1 MNSNHGVWDG
11 KYTAWVDDILI
22 SDYSDMLYS
31 DPGEENGINF
41 HDVGW
46 VVIYGGRCFS
56 GTGADCKI
64 PSEQYFYT
72 AGMYVGDTNPGGS
85 SPTPTPIP
93 SVGGTLCHL
102 LTSSNQTPTGYGAS
116 YNPLTTAKELL
127 MSVLCQSTS
136 ATITLGNNSNLQ
148 YIYNKGYIYRSGAW
162 QQVTYNCSNL
172 ISNAWCVGN
181 ANATI
186 PLTSTEM
193 ASINYIL
200 GYICSWS
207 GTQWQCGC
215 RDSSCS
221 VNYLNLQ
228 EFRR

>member
-1 MNSNHGVWDG
+1 MH
-11 KYTAWVDDILI
+11 KKAHLYILLI
-22 SDYSDMLYS
+22 SL
-31 DPGEENGINF
+31 
-41 HDVGW
+41 
-46 VVIYGGRCFS
+46 CATALLLTATATFS
-56 GTGADCKI
+56 
-64 PSEQYFYT
+64 Q
-72 AGMYVGDTNPGGS
+72 TN
-85 SPTPTPIP
+85 
-93 SVGGTLCHL
+93 TLCHL
-102 LTSSNQTPTGYGAS
+102 LTSSTATPTGYGAS
-116 YNPLTTAKELL
+116 YNVLTTAKELL

-221 VNYLNLQ
+221 VNYWNLQ
-228 EFRR
+228 EFKR